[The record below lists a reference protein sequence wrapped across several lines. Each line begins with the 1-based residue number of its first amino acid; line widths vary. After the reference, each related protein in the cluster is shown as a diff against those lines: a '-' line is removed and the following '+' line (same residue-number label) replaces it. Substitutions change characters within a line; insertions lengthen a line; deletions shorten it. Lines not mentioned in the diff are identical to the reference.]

1 VHRLEFPTVK
11 LQVVGIQ
18 AVLETVEFDE
28 LAVTERNSKMFS
40 AQVPDAFE
48 LEGIIQIEPFYFAW

>member
-1 VHRLEFPTVK
+1 VHGLKFPTVEF
-11 LQVVGIQ
+11 QIMGIQ

-28 LAVTERNSKMFS
+28 PAFTERNSEMLP
-40 AQVPDAFE
+40 AQVPDAFH